1 MCLNFAG
8 LMLVSLQNISFF
20 FGARPIL
27 EDASWQIERGERIG
41 LVGSNG
47 AGKSTL
53 LRIITG
59 AYKIDAGIINKPKDV
74 TLGFFNQDLLSFST
88 SNSILSVG
96 MQAFERAH
104 ELETEMARLLN
115 AVTAVTPIA
124 ITSAVFMLV
133 VTASALQM
141 PRICRAMGL
150 LSITGPN
157 STSLTLGVD
166 ITVSLGLRR
175 YFVGQL
181 LEIFA
186 VAVGPGPI
194 ADQVGH
200 ASRSDG
206 GAR

>member
-1 MCLNFAG
+1 MTAFAEPHSATPSVAAG
-8 LMLVSLQNISFF
+8 YAGAVVTVLIWATWVLATRHTASTSL
-20 FGARPIL
+20 GTV
-27 EDASWQIERGERIG
+27 DIG
-41 LVGSNG
+41 LNRYGLPALVLAPVWLRTGLLPKGVSPLTLAVMVAGS
-47 AGKSTL
+47 
-53 LRIITG
+53 
-59 AYKIDAGIINKPKDV
+59 
-74 TLGFFNQDLLSFST
+74 GFLFFQ
-88 SNSILSVG
+88 
-96 MQAFERAH
+96 
-104 ELETEMARLLN
+104 
-115 AVTAVTPIA
+115 
-124 ITSAVFMLV
+124 

-186 VAVGPGPI
+186 VAVGPDPI